1 MKLRLVLLGPPGA
14 GKGTQC
20 KRIVDKYGITHLS
33 SGDILRA
40 ERAADTELG
49 RKAQSYM
56 DSGGLV
62 PDDIIIEMM
71 VGAIK
76 KVSGGYVLDGF
87 PRTVVQGRQL
97 DKALEVAGEKIEGI
111 VNLQTDDTIV
121 AARMTGRRSCPDC
134 GAVYHIENLKPSVD
148 GVCDKDGQA
157 LIQRPDDT
165 PQVVV
170 NRLETYHE
178 QTAAVVDYYQAATK
192 KIINIDAGRQI
203 DDVTASIFSELDK
216 LDGQAG

>member
-1 MKLRLVLLGPPGA
+1 LKLRLVLLGPPGA